1 MTSPLC
7 TYATMV
13 GSTTSPSGIMTVSNP
28 ATGGE
33 LGVIII
39 MRQVLAGFAQ
49 TFSTP
54 YWTQLSG
61 AAVNNGNNRL
71 YADVFY
77 STSHS
82 GGSVTITSSYTTSN
96 GWVAFSGV
104 FTGFNT
110 TTPLVAGSSN
120 GSTTNQSGSGNGSIS
135 LGTLDDY
142 LWLDFCATSYGGGGF
157 NFSYPGNMPD
167 NRSQMYANSA
177 TSSSSS
183 ELGVAM
189 KSSNASSFT
198 SYGWGFSNNSQYLN
212 RLLAIQPG
220 AASKKLSQ
228 FVSLMG

>member
-7 TYATMV
+7 TYAAMA
-13 GSTTSPSGIMTVSNP
+13 GSTSSPAGIMTVSNP
-28 ATGGE
+28 AASGE

-39 MRQVLAGFAQ
+39 MRQVLAGFSQ
-49 TFSTP
+49 TFSSA

-61 AAVNNGNNRL
+61 AAINNGNNRL

-77 STSHS
+77 STTHDGS
-82 GGSVTITSSYTTSN
+82 SVTITSSYTTSN

-104 FTGFNT
+104 FTGFDT
-110 TTPLVAGSSN
+110 TTPLVAGSGN
-120 GSTTNQSGSGNGSIS
+120 GSTTNRSGSGNGSIS

-142 LWLDFCATSYGGGGF
+142 LWLDFCATSYGGTGF
-157 NFSYPGNMPD
+157 NFGYPGNMPD

-198 SYGWGFSNNSQYLN
+198 SYGWSFSNNCQYLN
-212 RLLAIQPG
+212 RLLAIKPG
-220 AASKKLSQ
+220 AAAKKRSQ
-228 FVSLMG
+228 FISLMG